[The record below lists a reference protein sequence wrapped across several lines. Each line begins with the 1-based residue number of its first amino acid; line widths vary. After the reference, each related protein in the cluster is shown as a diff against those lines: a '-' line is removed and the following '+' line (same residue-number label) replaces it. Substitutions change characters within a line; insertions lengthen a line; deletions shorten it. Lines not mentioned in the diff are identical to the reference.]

1 MNKNTRRYRFYE
13 MIPGIFAWFVILF
26 PIWGSFLLPKVVAY
40 FVLAF
45 LVYWLYES
53 FKSAILAVLG
63 YFKIQKAKGTN
74 WLEKFKQ
81 DFRASWLRYQDINH
95 VVIIS
100 SYKEPLE
107 IIEMAFSSL
116 SSQIDIDLKKIHVI
130 LAQEARAGEENNQKT
145 INYFQKKYKSVF
157 GSLIFTEHP
166 SNLPGEI
173 AGKHT
178 NEAWAAKYFKKHYL
192 DNPNCRLKIENCTL
206 TSCDV
211 DTIFNPKYFSAL
223 TYNFASNPNRY
234 FRFWQSPIFW
244 HHNINSVPAFIRI
257 TGIMGNAIHIANI
270 QEPDGIFFNYS
281 CYSSSYKLIDS
292 VGYWDPDMIPEDWHI
307 FLQTFFATGGRATV
321 NPIFLPTIVDA
332 PDGKNYFSA
341 LKNRYNQCLRHAW
354 GAIDIPYA
362 IEQSR
367 LHPEIPWLT
376 RTLRIYKLIQ
386 THFIWSTNW
395 FILTLGTSLPVALNP
410 YFFNTTLGYNLPRIA
425 NFILTICLIP
435 MFILIVLDWKLRPT
449 YQKKGFGN
457 ILKNILQWPMMP
469 IATLAMSVL
478 PGLHSHTRLLFG
490 RRLEYK
496 TTVKTSSVK

>member
-13 MIPGIFAWFVILF
+13 MIPGVFAWFVILF
-26 PIWGSFLLPKVVAY
+26 PIWGSFLLPKAVAY

-45 LVYWLYES
+45 LVYWLYKS
-53 FKSAILAVLG
+53 FKSAILASLG
-63 YFKIQKAKGTN
+63 YFKIKKAKNTN

-116 SSQIDIDLKKIHVI
+116 ASQIDLNLKKIHVI

-157 GSLIFTEHP
+157 GSLTFTEHP

-192 DNPNCRLKIENCTL
+192 NNVNRRLKIEYCTL

-211 DTIFNPKYFSAL
+211 DTIFHPKYFSAL
-223 TYNFASNPNRY
+223 TYHFASNPNRY

-257 TGIMGNAIHIANI
+257 TGTMGNAIHIANI

-307 FLQTFFATGGRATV
+307 FLQTFFATGGRTMV

-341 LKNRYNQCLRHAW
+341 LQNRYNQCLRHAW

-376 RTLRIYKLIQ
+376 RALRIYKLVQ
-386 THFIWSTNW
+386 THFIWSSNW

-425 NFILTICLIP
+425 NLILTICLIP
-435 MFILIVLDWKLRPT
+435 MFVLIALDWKLRPT
-449 YQKKGFGN
+449 YQKKGFWN

-478 PGLHSHTRLLFG
+478 PGLHSHTRLLLG

-496 TTVKTSSVK
+496 TTQKTSSVK